1 MSLRRFLTLLTNLSP
16 NAVTPAAIKRER
28 DSDPVEIAKQIKA
41 LLQ

>member
-16 NAVTPAAIKRER
+16 NAVTPMAIKRER